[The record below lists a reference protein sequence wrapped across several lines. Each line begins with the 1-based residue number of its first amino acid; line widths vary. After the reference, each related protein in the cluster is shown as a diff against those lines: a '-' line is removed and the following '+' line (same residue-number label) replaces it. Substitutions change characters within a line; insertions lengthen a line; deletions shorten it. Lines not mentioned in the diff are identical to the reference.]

1 MRKWLENPAGAAG
14 IACALALAPVA
25 AGAQQQFRIVADA
38 QEGAWVLDDQAGA
51 VSRCGMAA
59 AVGPKVIDVFGADSE
74 VRQGQELPAR
84 PYCRPAPGSDAAGY
98 GGVPGFAA
106 GGYGGMG
113 GFGAAGLVGY
123 GGGLLSVAVRPGM
136 LGTGL
141 SGYQIGSAAG
151 MLGDGTFGY
160 GYGAPDNQV
169 IIVRPEWINVNLD

>member
-1 MRKWLENPAGAAG
+1 V
-14 IACALALAPVA
+14 CALALLAPVA

-38 QEGAWVLDDQAGA
+38 VEGAWVLDDRAGA
-51 VSRCGMAA
+51 VSRCGTAA
-59 AVGPKVIDVFGADSE
+59 AVGPKVIDVFGADFE

-84 PYCRPAPGSDAAGY
+84 PYCRTAPGSAAAAGY

-113 GFGAAGLVGY
+113 GFGAAGLAGY

-136 LGTGL
+136 LGDGS
-141 SGYQIGSAAG
+141 SGYQIGSAVG

-169 IIVRPEWINVNLD
+169 IIVRPEGINVNLY